1 MFALLCALAQEAWA
15 DSESVTF
22 MVRSWDATNKQV
34 VTTTDTQNATVLEGD
49 HSDDWEALENGY
61 YVAKGDVTY
70 KVLNTSGNDV
80 HLILTDGATITV
92 QHVKLETGKW
102 LNIHA
107 QSDVKETM
115 GKLIVKD
122 NSYEDAAGIGGGK
135 EATSGTLSVHGGF
148 ISSTVN
154 TYGAAIGGGNSGSCG
169 DVYIYGGFVY
179 AVSDKGAAAIGGGRN
194 RGINLPNSVNI
205 YGGTVDA
212 TSKHELGILKYGA
225 GIGGG
230 DDASQG
236 GAINIFGGDVNV
248 YCDHGGSA
256 AIGGGQYGHGG
267 VINISGG
274 TVKANAGNN
283 GSDSAG
289 IGGGKEGNGGTI
301 TITGGVVESNGYVG
315 IGTYNGE
322 KGTLIITGGK
332 VTAEANM
339 LRPPINANITF
350 GDVRLYHSSFNGAC
364 PYDLRQTYSSFF
376 YDNIYEHTIVTI
388 VPCTDHQY
396 SNYICE
402 YCGRIDVETATA
414 SWEGSGTAEDP
425 WTIKSEKG
433 FYAMNTYRAISK
445 LTPLD
450 DLAGKY
456 FTVQTGTYNLAEDV
470 QVDSRLTVSGDVKLN
485 IAEGTTL
492 TVPKGIELSKGNM
505 LTIGGNGTLTINN
518 CEDSQSGIGAYE
530 VGTLVINSGN
540 INVTGGYGAA
550 ALGGSQHNID
560 GGSITINGGVVTAI
574 GGIYAAGIGGGWN
587 DWAGDFGVCGNIVI
601 NGGQVTA
608 DSSADSNGDKQAG
621 IGYGFRGNGSGSIT
635 LSWTENTDFVSA
647 TYAASAITLAKLFWL
662 DGTTTIATIDN
673 ISGKKIVAQP
683 DALLL
688 YDDQNNADVLNENNG
703 NTTDVVLLGR
713 TLYRDGSWNTIYLP
727 FALSEEQLAADDCP
741 LKGATVKALTSS
753 DFNSENGTL
762 TLNFEDYSI
771 SSGMPYIVKW
781 TTTGEP
787 IEHPVFKNVKIDK
800 DGWSASAPPYVS
812 FKGSFSPVD
821 FEGEP

>member
-49 HSDDWEALENGY
+49 HSDDWEGLENGY
-61 YVAKGDVTY
+61 YVVRGTVTY
-70 KVLNTSGNDV
+70 KALNIMGNDV

-122 NSYEDAAGIGGGK
+122 NTYEDAAGIGGGD

-179 AVSDKGAAAIGGGRN
+179 AVSDKGAAAIGGGMN

-256 AIGGGQYGHGG
+256 AIGGGQGGHGG

-283 GSDSAG
+283 GYESAG
-289 IGGGKEGNGGTI
+289 IGGGKDGNGGTI

-339 LRPPINANITF
+339 LRPPSMPISH
-350 GDVRLYHSSFNGAC
+350 LE
-364 PYDLRQTYSSFF
+364 TYVCIIVSLMVPV
-376 YDNIYEHTIVTI
+376 HTT
-388 VPCTDHQY
+388 
-396 SNYICE
+396 
-402 YCGRIDVETATA
+402 
-414 SWEGSGTAEDP
+414 
-425 WTIKSEKG
+425 
-433 FYAMNTYRAISK
+433 
-445 LTPLD
+445 
-450 DLAGKY
+450 
-456 FTVQTGTYNLAEDV
+456 
-470 QVDSRLTVSGDVKLN
+470 
-485 IAEGTTL
+485 
-492 TVPKGIELSKGNM
+492 
-505 LTIGGNGTLTINN
+505 
-518 CEDSQSGIGAYE
+518 
-530 VGTLVINSGN
+530 
-540 INVTGGYGAA
+540 
-550 ALGGSQHNID
+550 
-560 GGSITINGGVVTAI
+560 
-574 GGIYAAGIGGGWN
+574 
-587 DWAGDFGVCGNIVI
+587 
-601 NGGQVTA
+601 
-608 DSSADSNGDKQAG
+608 
-621 IGYGFRGNGSGSIT
+621 
-635 LSWTENTDFVSA
+635 
-647 TYAASAITLAKLFWL
+647 
-662 DGTTTIATIDN
+662 
-673 ISGKKIVAQP
+673 
-683 DALLL
+683 
-688 YDDQNNADVLNENNG
+688 
-703 NTTDVVLLGR
+703 
-713 TLYRDGSWNTIYLP
+713 
-727 FALSEEQLAADDCP
+727 
-741 LKGATVKALTSS
+741 
-753 DFNSENGTL
+753 
-762 TLNFEDYSI
+762 
-771 SSGMPYIVKW
+771 
-781 TTTGEP
+781 
-787 IEHPVFKNVKIDK
+787 
-800 DGWSASAPPYVS
+800 
-812 FKGSFSPVD
+812 
-821 FEGEP
+821 